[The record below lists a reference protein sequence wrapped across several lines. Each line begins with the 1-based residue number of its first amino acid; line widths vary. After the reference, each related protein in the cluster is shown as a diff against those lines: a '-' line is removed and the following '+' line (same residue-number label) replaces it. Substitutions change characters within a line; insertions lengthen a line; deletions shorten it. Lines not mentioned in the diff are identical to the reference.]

1 MRLTVT
7 VVDPSNAWSADV
19 LVEADP
25 EIQVA
30 ALSRHLSGLRAP
42 GGAVALERGAA
53 LRELRAAGASRTAL
67 QDSAPILYVAG
78 VALDPTARLSQ
89 CGLVEGA
96 VVSLDD
102 PAGSL
107 PDEPTGIVEVRVV
120 GGPGAGAVHRL
131 TASECTLGSGEDC
144 TVPLRGDVPALAAR
158 LRVDLSGVCCLE
170 PADGVELTLGEDPV
184 EGEVE
189 WEPGTLLTV
198 GDLLL
203 AIARP
208 EAPDAALAPSEDGIG
223 LDFNRP
229 PRLLPPVRATRFR
242 LPSVP
247 GDPDARPLQVAMI
260 ILPMILGVTMAYF
273 TKRWFFLLFALGG
286 PLALIFNY
294 RAEKKRG
301 KTSHRKRLQEY
312 RERKADIEKDAADA
326 LVMERDARRHDCP
339 DPASVLLTAIGPRR
353 RLWERRRHDPD
364 HLLLRV
370 GTADLPSEV
379 VLSDPEEPEHRRE
392 KTWTAHDVPVTVPLA
407 ERGVLGLAG
416 PGQTP
421 RSLAA
426 WLVAQAAVL
435 HSPTDLS
442 IVVLTEQ
449 AHADSWD
456 FVRWL
461 PHCRP
466 AAGQDTAVLLAN
478 DSESTAS
485 RISELANLVLARTRA
500 RSTSS
505 ANTVAGGQ
513 PDVVVVLDGARRLRA
528 LPGVIALLKE
538 GPSVGVYSIC
548 LDRDERL
555 LPEECQAVVVE
566 VAGGIRVSQTRTE
579 VIEPVRP
586 DLVEPAW
593 CQRVARALAPVR
605 DVGGEDEEGSLP
617 SSSRLL
623 DVLGLDPPTGPA
635 VLAGW
640 AMGGRSTRAVVGEG
654 PDGPFSLD
662 IRTDGPHALIAGT
675 TGSGKSE
682 LLQTI
687 VGALA
692 VANRPDAMT
701 FVLVDYKGGS
711 AFKDCVRLPH
721 TVGMVTDLDTYLVE
735 RALESLGAELRR
747 REHQLAD
754 VGAKDIEDYTD
765 LEASRSG
772 ELPSMPRLL
781 IVIDEFA
788 SMARELPDFVAGL
801 VNIAQRGR
809 SLGIHLILATQRPT
823 GVVSPEIRANTNL
836 RIALRVT
843 DAAESTD
850 VLDAPDAAR
859 ISKDTP
865 GRAYARLG
873 HTTLAAFQA
882 GRVGGR
888 RPGAVDPSQ
897 ATPLVAE
904 LRWPALSR
912 PLPRPPRAKVEDDE
926 VTDLSDLVA
935 AVCAAAD
942 SLGLPPQH
950 SPWLPAL
957 ADQILLD
964 EVLAAQAPV
973 DGLQA
978 VAYGMDDLPSEQ
990 ARRPAVLELTT
1001 FGHLLAAGAP
1011 RTGRSQLLRTI
1022 AGSAARTLSVADLH
1036 LYGIDCGNGALL
1048 PLTQL
1053 PHCGAIVLRNQ
1064 PERATRLLG
1073 RLAAESTRRQDLLAG
1088 SGHAD
1093 IGEQRASALPGE
1105 ALPHVL
1111 VLLDRWEGFTSTLGE
1126 LDGGA
1131 LQDTVLT
1138 LMREGATV
1146 GIHLIVTGDR
1156 TVLSGRIAT
1165 LTEDKIAFRLPDK
1178 SDMTFIGLTPRK
1190 VPEQM
1195 PPGRGIRAESHVQT
1209 HVAVLS
1215 EDTSG
1220 QGQAAAMGEIGR
1232 LATARDADVPRA
1244 QRPFRVD
1251 VLPARL
1257 TFDEAWALRDP
1268 AVTSPLWALV
1278 GVGGDE
1284 VEAQGPDLARGAS
1297 FVVAGPPRSGRSAVL
1312 MSMARSLLAGGSQL
1326 VIAAPRASPLRE
1338 LEGQPGVK
1346 AVFSGGGLGTDELKA
1361 VLKGTGPLVVLID
1374 DAEMLKDCEAGDV
1387 LKQIINT
1394 GADNELALVMAG
1406 GIDQIC
1412 RGFSG
1417 WQIDAKNARRGALLA
1432 PQSTT
1437 DGDLIGTKVSRSILG
1452 QSTQA
1457 GRALVHLGDG
1467 ELRTVQVPLG

>member
-1 MRLTVT
+1 VRLTVT
-7 VVDPSNAWSADV
+7 VVDPTNAWSADV
-19 LVEADP
+19 LVDADP
-25 EIQVA
+25 ELQVA
-30 ALSRHLSGLRAP
+30 ALSRHLAGLRTP
-42 GGAVALERGAA
+42 GGAVALGRGAA
-53 LRELRAAGASRTAL
+53 LRELRAAGGSRTAL
-67 QDSAPILYVAG
+67 QDPAPILYVAG
-78 VALDPTARLSQ
+78 EALDPTARLHH

-107 PDEPTGIVEVRVV
+107 PDEPAGIIEVRVV

-131 TASECTLGSGEDC
+131 TASEGTLGAADDC
-144 TVPLRGDVPALAAR
+144 SVRLYGDVPAVAAR
-158 LRVDLSGVCCLE
+158 LTVDVSGTCRLE
-170 PADGVELTLGEDPV
+170 PADGAELSLGEDPV

-189 WEPGTLLTV
+189 WEPGALLSV

-203 AIARP
+203 DLARP
-208 EAPDAALAPSEDGIG
+208 ESPDAALVPSEDGIG

-242 LPSVP
+242 LPAVP
-247 GDPDARPLQVAMI
+247 TDPDDRPLQIAMI
-260 ILPMILGVTMAYF
+260 ILPIVLGVTMAYF
-273 TKRWFFLLFALGG
+273 TKRWFFLLFAFGG
-286 PLALIFNY
+286 PLAMIFNY
-294 RAEKKRG
+294 RSEKKRG
-301 KTSHRKRLQEY
+301 KTSHRKRMQDY
-312 RERKADIEKDAADA
+312 RERKADIEQDAADA
-326 LVMERDARRHDCP
+326 LVAERTARRHDCP

-370 GTADLPSEV
+370 GTAHLPSEV
-379 VLSDPEEPEHRRE
+379 VLSDPEEPEHRRD
-392 KTWTAHDVPVTVPLA
+392 KTWTASDVPVTVPLA

-416 PGQTP
+416 PGQAP
-421 RSLAA
+421 RTLAG

-435 HSPTDLS
+435 HSPADLS
-442 IVVLTEQ
+442 VVVLTEQ
-449 AHADSWD
+449 ANADSWN

-478 DSESTAS
+478 DSESTAR
-485 RISELANLVLARTRA
+485 RIAELVSLVLARSRA
-500 RSTSS
+500 QTGPSGD
-505 ANTVAGGQ
+505 ALVAGQ
-513 PDVVVVLDGARRLRA
+513 PDVIVVLDGARRLRA

-566 VAGGIRVSQTRTE
+566 VAGGIRVSQMRTE
-579 VIEPVRP
+579 IIEPVRP
-586 DLVEPAW
+586 DLVDPAW

-605 DVGGEDEEGSLP
+605 DVGGEDEESSLP

-765 LEASRSG
+765 LEASRG
-772 ELPSMPRLL
+772 DLPPMPRLL

-788 SMARELPDFVAGL
+788 SMARELPDFVFGL

-850 VLDAPDAAR
+850 VLDAPDASR
-859 ISKDTP
+859 IGKDTP

-873 HTTLAAFQA
+873 HGTLAAFQA

-888 RPGAVDPSQ
+888 RPGAVDPAQ
-897 ATPLVAE
+897 AEPLVAE

-912 PLPRPPRAKVEDDE
+912 PLPRPPRVKVEDDE

-964 EVLAAQAPV
+964 EVLAAQVPV
-973 DGLQA
+973 DGLQS

-990 ARRPAVLELTT
+990 ARRPAALELATL
-1001 FGHLLAAGAP
+1001 GHLLVAGAP

-1093 IGEQRASALPGE
+1093 IGEQRASALPGQ

-1126 LDGGA
+1126 LDGGV

-1146 GIHLIVTGDR
+1146 GIHLIITGDR

-1178 SDMTFIGLTPRK
+1178 SDMTFIGLTAKK
-1190 VPEQM
+1190 VPEEM

-1209 HVAVLS
+1209 QVAVLS

-1220 QGQAAAMGEIGR
+1220 QGQAAALGEIGR
-1232 LATARDADVPRA
+1232 QATARDADVPRA

-1257 TFDEAWALRDP
+1257 TFDEAWALRGP
-1268 AVTSPLWALV
+1268 APTSPMWALV

-1312 MSMARSLLAGGSQL
+1312 MSMARALLAGGSHL
-1326 VIAAPRASPLRE
+1326 VVAAPRASPLRE
-1338 LEGQPGVK
+1338 LEGEPGVR
-1346 AVFSGGGLGTDELKA
+1346 AVFQGAGLGTDELKA
-1361 VLKGTGPLVVLID
+1361 VLKGTEPLVVLID
-1374 DAEMLKDCEAGDV
+1374 DAELLKECEAADV
-1387 LKQIINT
+1387 LRQIIRT
-1394 GADNELALVMAG
+1394 GADNSLALVMGG
-1406 GIDQIC
+1406 GIDEIC

-1417 WQIDAKNARRGALLA
+1417 WQIDAKNARRGALLS

-1437 DGDLIGTKVSRSILG
+1437 DGDLIGTKISRSVLG
-1452 QSTQA
+1452 QGAQA